1 MDRTI
6 LIVVVALTVLVAG
19 CGGPGDAPEDEDLPE
34 EDPDDPAEDPDDP
47 DEGPDDPDE
56 GPDDEG
62 PSIDHSSLTSLAGS

>member
-34 EDPDDPAEDPDDP
+34 EDPDDPAE
-47 DEGPDDPDE
+47 GPDDPDE